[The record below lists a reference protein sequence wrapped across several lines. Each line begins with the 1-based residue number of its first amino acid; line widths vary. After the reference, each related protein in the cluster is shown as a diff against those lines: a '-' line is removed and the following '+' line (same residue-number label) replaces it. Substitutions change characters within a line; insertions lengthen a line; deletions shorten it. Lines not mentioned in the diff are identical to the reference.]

1 MSKKQKNLLAV
12 QAANKLAAEY
22 AAAAAPYD
30 PQMADFEWVGSDAS
44 SREAIARP
52 STSFWQDGMRRLF
65 KNKVAIVCIVVL
77 ALIILAAVFVP
88 ILSPFTYSEQHVTH
102 SNEGMFFTCPDTGH
116 IHLCGT
122 DDLGRDIFVR
132 LWEGARVSLTIA
144 FVAVLVN
151 CVVGLTY
158 GGISGYFGGW
168 LDNVMMRVV
177 EVINGIPYMIVV
189 ILLMMV
195 LDPGMGAIIVAY
207 SLVGWTGMARLVRGQ
222 IVALK
227 EQEFVIAAQA
237 MGAKPSRIIAKHLLP
252 NLLSVVIVNV
262 TLAIPS
268 VIFSEAFL
276 SFIGLGVPIPMSS
289 WGTLANDA
297 IIVFRSYP
305 MQLFL
310 PSLCICLTMLGFNLL
325 GDALRDAFDPK
336 LRR

>member
-1 MSKKQKNLLAV
+1 MSKKGKAL
-12 QAANKLAAEY
+12 QAAKAAQEAKY
-22 AAAAAPYD
+22 AAAAAPYT
-30 PQMADFEWVGSDAS
+30 PTAEDFTWIGSDAS

-52 STSFWQDGMRRLF
+52 SISFWHDAMRRLF
-65 KNKVAIVCIVVL
+65 KNKVAIVCMFVL
-77 ALIILAAVFVP
+77 AAIILMAIFVP
-88 ILSPFTYSEQHVTH
+88 MFSPFTYNEQHVTH
-102 SNEGMFFTCPDTGH
+102 GNAPMFTVCEDTGH
-116 IHLCGT
+116 MHLCGT
-122 DDLGRDIFVR
+122 DNLGRDIFVR

-144 FVAVLVN
+144 FVAVIVN

-158 GGISGYFGGW
+158 GGVSGYFGGW
-168 LDNVMMRVV
+168 VDNIMMRIV

-189 ILLMMV
+189 ILLMMI
-195 LDPGMGAIIVAY
+195 LKPGMGAIIIAY

-222 IVALK
+222 IVGLK
-227 EQEFVIAAQA
+227 EQEFVIAAKA
-237 MGAKPSRIIAKHLLP
+237 MGAKPSRIITKHLLP
-252 NLLSVVIVNV
+252 NILSVVIVNI
-262 TLAIPS
+262 TLAIPG

-297 IIVFRSYP
+297 ILVFRTYP

-310 PSLCICLTMLGFNLL
+310 PSICICLTMLGFNLL

>member
-1 MSKKQKNLLAV
+1 
-12 QAANKLAAEY
+12 
-22 AAAAAPYD
+22 
-30 PQMADFEWVGSDAS
+30 
-44 SREAIARP
+44 
-52 STSFWQDGMRRLF
+52 
-65 KNKVAIVCIVVL
+65 
-77 ALIILAAVFVP
+77 
-88 ILSPFTYSEQHVTH
+88 
-102 SNEGMFFTCPDTGH
+102 
-116 IHLCGT
+116 
-122 DDLGRDIFVR
+122 
-132 LWEGARVSLTIA
+132 
-144 FVAVLVN
+144 
-151 CVVGLTY
+151 
-158 GGISGYFGGW
+158 
-168 LDNVMMRVV
+168 MMRVV
-177 EVINGIPYMIVV
+177 EVINGIPYLIVV

-297 IIVFRSYP
+297 ILVFRSYP

-310 PSLCICLTMLGFNLL
+310 PSICICLTMLGFNLL

>member
-1 MSKKQKNLLAV
+1 MSKKQKKLLAV

-158 GGISGYFGGW
+158 GDFGGW